1 MLVLE
6 AEAFTALFVWS
17 WVEPQVWSG
26 SGVGEAAPFSAA
38 LSRACV
44 YCARLQR
51 REGLPFFQSDEVAE
65 VEKGVNQD

>member
-1 MLVLE
+1 MLVFE

-17 WVEPQVWSG
+17 GVEAPVWSG

-44 YCARLQR
+44 RRARLQR